1 MTFRVLLHPKV
12 SKAILEL
19 PAAHQKRLTEV
30 LDILQEA
37 PVPFKRF
44 DVKKLKGQHNR
55 FRIRL
60 GEFRLIYEVDREE
73 MLVLLLKL
81 EKRGEAYK

>member
-12 SKAILEL
+12 SRAILEL
-19 PAAHQKRLTEV
+19 PAAHQKRLAEV
-30 LDILQEA
+30 LDVLQEA

-60 GEFRLIYEVDREE
+60 GEFRLIYEVERDEV
-73 MLVLLLKL
+73 LVLKL
-81 EKRGEAYK
+81 ERRGDAYK